1 MSASGSWNLNEPGS
15 MSVAR
20 RTTHELVL
28 ELLREKILSGEI
40 APGSHLVQ
48 SELAVEM
55 DVSTTPIR
63 EALRDLASEGL
74 VAFEPLR
81 GAVVHELSASEFEE
95 IYEARMLLE
104 PMAARRAAKRMT
116 PSHLKSFEEL
126 YRLMADEQHVGRWIQ
141 LNREF
146 HIGIYEVGV
155 SPRIA
160 AVIRMLQ
167 AASMMYIGV
176 ALSAPGLLQDA
187 NHGHKDILD
196 VLAAGDPDA
205 AAEATLSHLNW
216 TMRSVSPVMGENP

>member
-1 MSASGSWNLNEPGS
+1 MGGPESWRLESGSI
-15 MSVAR
+15 SVAR

-40 APGSHLVQ
+40 EPGSHLVQ
-48 SELAVEM
+48 SELAIDM
-55 DVSTTPIR
+55 DVSTTPVR
-63 EALRDLASEGL
+63 EALRDLAAEGL

-81 GAVVHELSASEFEE
+81 GAVVHELSTSEFEE

-104 PMAARRAAKRMT
+104 PMAARRAAARVT
-116 PSHLKSFEEL
+116 PSHLKGFEEL
-126 YRLMADEQHVGRWIQ
+126 YRLMAVEEHVGRWIQ

-176 ALSAPGLLQDA
+176 ALSAPGLLESA
-187 NHGHKDILD
+187 NHGHKEILD
-196 VLAAGDPDA
+196 ALAAGDADA
-205 AAEATLSHLNW
+205 AAETTLHHLEW
-216 TMRSVSPVMGENP
+216 TMQAVAPAMGEKP